1 MAEYA
6 PSSPEVDG
14 DAGLPEKSPV
24 VAMASAPKH
33 MSVTWEINLERL
45 SLMLNTFPAA
55 NGLWAVYDGI
65 HILPMQPDE
74 MLLRGRKVKRVMGW
88 SLWASKDL
96 PVGTCLPYG
105 GIGITDEQSAA
116 LSSRDSCYV
125 CGELEKGNGGA
136 GGCQPKSVA
145 ARGAQRL
152 LGRLLGER
160 GCQSRASEYTAYVS
174 YSGSARGLARPVAI
188 VVLA

>member
-1 MAEYA
+1 MDESTY
-6 PSSPEVDG
+6 SPTIDDS

-125 CGELEKGNGGA
+125 CGELEKGNGMGQVDA
-136 GGCQPKSVA
+136 NPSLLPPEVPKGYWV
-145 ARGAQRL
+145 
-152 LGRLLGER
+152 
-160 GCQSRASEYTAYVS
+160 
-174 YSGSARGLARPVAI
+174 GSLVNEAVRVEQVNTQLMCLTRDQQEDLRPVAI